1 MSAIKYANLSICKK
15 RKVGCVIRKNDEVIA
30 YGFNHGFDEVC
41 SCSMSNK
48 NPHVLHAEQMA
59 LSGSDVEIYNGASL
73 EVTYAPCEKCAVL
86 IVQRKIK
93 EVAYHDEDKTMIGV
107 NYLKQNGV
115 IVCKLK
121 SSA

>member
-1 MSAIKYANLSICKK
+1 MSAKYYSNLSVCKK
-15 RKVGCVIRKNDEVIA
+15 RKVGAVVYKNDEVIS

-41 SCSMSNK
+41 ACSMSDK

-59 LSGSDVEIYNGASL
+59 LSGSDREIYHGATL

-86 IVQRKIK
+86 IVQCKIEK
-93 EVAYHDEDKTMIGV
+93 VIYHDEDKSLMGV

-115 IVCKLK
+115 KVCKI
-121 SSA
+121 